1 MVTTT
6 GKGNNPNCTIIRSL
20 RNQLYGKYLSYPW
33 YLKQKN
39 VIIRMVTG
47 ILGGVTG
54 LLKAINNSLTQNFQT
69 SFGVGKKL
77 KPHLIREGNDPKRFG
92 LVSDRLRRCNVWLI
106 TILAVALVETRY
118 ILPGGQ
124 RVGRLYPTYHHL
136 PEPEKSMYLWSSAM
150 VASSKLRW
158 HSVGKS
164 NMRDV
169 SPVWTR
175 RFPGS
180 YLDLLEC
187 NSLVRVI
194 PVMLVSCW
202 YILDLPPTH

>member
-1 MVTTT
+1 
-6 GKGNNPNCTIIRSL
+6 
-20 RNQLYGKYLSYPW
+20 
-33 YLKQKN
+33 
-39 VIIRMVTG
+39 MVTG

>member
-194 PVMLVSCW
+194 PVMLASCW